1 MLMSSHTIFAL
12 ATPLAKSG
20 VAVIRISGPEAPR
33 AVSRLTGLKDWQPNL
48 ARYAELKRRDGSLID
63 RCLALCFKAPRS
75 FTGEDVAELQVHGSL
90 AIIREL
96 LDVLGAMEGLRPAE
110 PGEFTRRAF
119 LNGKM
124 DLLEAEGLADL
135 IDAETRAQA
144 AQAMRQL
151 QGESSRRYDD
161 LRARLVKSLAL
172 MEAYIDFPDEEI
184 PASALQ
190 EVHGNIALLKKEIAV
205 ALADNKSGER
215 RREGVRIAIIGAP
228 NVGKSSL
235 LNALSGREAA
245 IVSRHAGTT
254 RDVIEVRMDIAGF
267 PVILADTAGLR
278 ETGDEIEE
286 EGVRRARLVAQ
297 DADIKMILFDATM
310 LAAPPAAV
318 SSQVDEK
325 SIIIANKCDLLPRT
339 GNSNLLLN
347 NNILYI
353 SAKTG
358 QGVGDLLKNIEN
370 IISYKFSSA
379 AAPLITRA
387 RHRAALEEC
396 SRFLERFSPEKPLE
410 LACEELRLAGE
421 SVGRITGKIAVDE
434 LLDVIFKEFCI
445 GK

>member
-12 ATPLAKSG
+12 ATPPAKSG
-20 VAVIRISGPEAPR
+20 VAVIRISGPQAPH
-33 AVSRLTGLKDWQPNL
+33 AVVRLTGLKDWQPNL
-48 ARYAELKRRDGSLID
+48 ARHAALKRPDGNIID
-63 RCLALCFKAPRS
+63 HGLVLCFRAPKS

-90 AIIREL
+90 AVIREL
-96 LDVLGAMEGLRPAE
+96 LDMLGAMEGLRPAE

-135 IDAETRAQA
+135 IDAETPAQA
-144 AQAMRQL
+144 AQAMRQMH
-151 QGESSRRYDD
+151 GESSRHYEN

-172 MEAYIDFPDEEI
+172 LEAYIDFPDEEI
-184 PASALQ
+184 PDSALAD
-190 EVHGNIALLKKEIAV
+190 VNKNIVALKEEIAG
-205 ALADNKSGER
+205 ALADNRSGER
-215 RREGVRIAIIGAP
+215 LREGARIVILGAP
-228 NVGKSSL
+228 NAGKSSL
-235 LNALSGREAA
+235 LNALSRRDAA
-245 IVSRHAGTT
+245 IVSHQAGTT
-254 RDVIEVRMDIAGF
+254 RDIIEVHLNIAGF
-267 PVILADTAGLR
+267 PVILTDTAGLR

-286 EGVRRARLVAQ
+286 EGVRRALRHAEE
-297 DADIKMILFDATM
+297 ADIKLILFDSTQ
-310 LAAPPAAV
+310 LAAPPAEV

-325 SIIIANKCDLLPRT
+325 SIIIANKCDLLAAA
-339 GNSNLLLN
+339 GNSNILSN
-347 NNILYI
+347 NNILYV

-358 QGVGDLLKNIEN
+358 QGVEDLLKNIEN

-387 RHRAALEEC
+387 RHRALLEEC
-396 SRFLERFSPEKPLE
+396 SHFLERFSTEKPLE

-434 LLDVIFKEFCI
+434 LLDVIFREFCI